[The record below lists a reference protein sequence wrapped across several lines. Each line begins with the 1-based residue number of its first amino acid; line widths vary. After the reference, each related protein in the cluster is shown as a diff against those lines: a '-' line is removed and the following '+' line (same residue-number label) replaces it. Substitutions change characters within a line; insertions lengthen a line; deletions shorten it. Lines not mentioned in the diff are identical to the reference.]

1 MTRRLVLVT
10 CVLIALIAA
19 TRPVVAQMPDPRMMS
34 GQIMPAP
41 ELAAGTVTVRIIRQA
56 IMNVVP
62 GVDVELHGAGDVRH
76 ATSGS
81 DGRAVFASVPAG
93 AHVHAVA
100 VVDNERLTSI
110 EFDMPAA
117 GGVRTILAAGVGVG
131 TPVGAGAVESP
142 APNAPNAPNVPNAPN
157 APVVPATEGSLVF
170 AGDTRFATE
179 FQEDTLTVFY
189 LLDIVNRTQNA
200 VMPRSPLVIDLP
212 AGASGAALLEGGS
225 PLAVVKGSRATIS
238 GPLPPG
244 VTQVPIA
251 FRLET
256 WTDPWVLQQTFPLP
270 IENVALA
277 VQKLGDMRLQSAQTP
292 TVRETSLQGTPFI
305 LATGRSLPAG
315 TALSVTVSGVPHRNR
330 WPVYL
335 TIALAVAIAIW
346 GAWVASSGQADDKQ
360 LAAHRKELEARR
372 SRGLAALAALDA
384 QRTHGTVDE
393 ARYGQRRAQLLDQL
407 ERIYGELD
415 GGGELPGG
423 GQGLPA

>member
-1 MTRRLVLVT
+1 MRLGALVCIAGAVLV
-10 CVLIALIAA
+10 AA
-19 TRPVVAQMPDPRMMS
+19 SPSRAQMPDPRMMS

-56 IMNVVP
+56 IMNVIP

-81 DGRAVFASVPAG
+81 DGRAVFTSVPAG
-93 AHVHAVA
+93 SRVHAVA

-131 TPVGAGAVESP
+131 TPVGGAATAAGGAA
-142 APNAPNAPNVPNAPN
+142 APNAPRAPSAPS
-157 APVVPATEGSLVF
+157 APATPGSLVL
-170 AGDTRFATE
+170 AGDTRFAAE

-189 LLDIVNRTQNA
+189 LLDIVNRSQSP
-200 VMPRSPLVIDLP
+200 VMPASPLVIDLP

-256 WTDPWVLQQTFPLP
+256 WTDPWVLEQTFPLP

-335 TIALAVAIAIW
+335 TIALAVAIAMW
-346 GAWVASSGQADDKQ
+346 GAWIASSGQADDKQ
-360 LAAHRKELEARR
+360 LAAHRRELEARR

-384 QRTHGTVDE
+384 QRADGTVDE
-393 ARYGQRRAQLLDQL
+393 ARYGQRRAQLFDQL
-407 ERIYGELD
+407 ERVYGELD
-415 GGGELPGG
+415 GGGDLPGG
-423 GQGLPA
+423 GQGLAA

>member
-1 MTRRLVLVT
+1 MTRRAALVAFVLV
-10 CVLIALIAA
+10 VLTAA
-19 TRPVVAQMPDPRMMS
+19 AQPVAAQMPDPRMMS

-41 ELAAGTVTVRIIRQA
+41 ELAAGTITVRIIRQA
-56 IMNVVP
+56 IMNVIP

-81 DGRAVFASVPAG
+81 DGRAVFTSVPAG

-110 EFDMPAA
+110 EFDMPPA

-131 TPVGAGAVESP
+131 TPVGGTATAAGGST
-142 APNAPNAPNVPNAPN
+142 APNAPSAPSAPS
-157 APVVPATEGSLVF
+157 APATPGSLVL
-170 AGDTRFATE
+170 AGDTRFAAE

-189 LLDIVNRTQNA
+189 LLDIVNRARQP
-200 VMPRSPLVIDLP
+200 VMPASPLVIDLP

-256 WTDPWVLQQTFPLP
+256 WADPWVLEQTFPLA
-270 IENVALA
+270 IENVAVA
-277 VQKLGDMRLQSAQTP
+277 IQKLGDMRLQSAQTP
-292 TVRETSLQGTPFI
+292 TVRETRLQGTPFI
-305 LATGRSLPAG
+305 VATGSSLPAG
-315 TALSVTVSGVPHRNR
+315 TALAVSVSGVPHRSR

-335 TIALAVAIAIW
+335 TLAFAVAIALW
-346 GAWVASSGQADDKQ
+346 GAWVASSGLADDKQ
-360 LAAHRKELEARR
+360 LAARRKELEARR

-384 QRTHGTVDE
+384 QRRDGTVDE
-393 ARYGQRRAQLLDQL
+393 ARFGQRRAQLLDQL
-407 ERIYGELD
+407 ERVYGELD
-415 GGGELPGG
+415 GGGDLPGG
-423 GQGLPA
+423 GQGLAA

>member
-1 MTRRLVLVT
+1 MTRRLGFVAVVVAVLT
-10 CVLIALIAA
+10 TGSSAA
-19 TRPVVAQMPDPRMMS
+19 RAQMPDPRMMS

-56 IMNVVP
+56 ITNVVP

-76 ATSGS
+76 ATSGPE
-81 DGRAVFASVPAG
+81 GRAVFTSVPAG
-93 AHVHAVA
+93 SHVHAVA

-131 TPVGAGAVESP
+131 TPVDAGAVG
-142 APNAPNAPNVPNAPN
+142 APSATPSAPSAPRA
-157 APVVPATEGSLVF
+157 AVVPAAEGSLVF
-170 AGDTRFATE
+170 SGDTRFAAE

-189 LLDIVNRTQNA
+189 LLDIVNRTQNP
-200 VMPRSPLVIDLP
+200 VMPASPLVIDLP

-256 WTDPWVLQQTFPLP
+256 WTDPWVLEQTFPLP
-270 IENVALA
+270 IANVALA

-305 LATGRSLPAG
+305 LATGSSLPAG

-335 TIALAVAIAIW
+335 TIALAVAIAMW
-346 GAWVASSGQADDKQ
+346 GAWIASSGQADDTQ

-384 QRTHGTVDE
+384 QRRDGTVDE

-415 GGGELPGG
+415 GGGDLPGG
-423 GQGLPA
+423 GQGLAA

>member
-1 MTRRLVLVT
+1 VTRRLGFVAVVVAVLT
-10 CVLIALIAA
+10 TGSPAA
-19 TRPVVAQMPDPRMMS
+19 RAQMPDPRMMS

-41 ELAAGTVTVRIIRQA
+41 ELAAGTVTVRIIRQT

-62 GVDVELHGAGDVRH
+62 GVDVELHGVGDVRH
-76 ATSGS
+76 ATSGPE
-81 DGRAVFASVPAG
+81 GRAVFTSVPAG
-93 AHVHAVA
+93 SHVHAVA

-131 TPVGAGAVESP
+131 TPVGAGSASAP
-142 APNAPNAPNVPNAPN
+142 AGASADKA
-157 APVVPATEGSLVF
+157 AETPVVPAAEGALVLS
-170 AGDTRFATE
+170 GDTRFAAE

-189 LLDIVNRTQNA
+189 LLDIVNRTQNP
-200 VMPRSPLVIDLP
+200 VMPASPLVIDLP

-244 VTQVPIA
+244 VTRVPIA

-256 WTDPWVLQQTFPLP
+256 WTDPWVLEQTFPLP
-270 IENVALA
+270 IANVALA
-277 VQKLGDMRLQSAQTP
+277 IQKLGDMRLQSAQTT

-305 LATGRSLPAG
+305 LATGSSLPAG
-315 TALSVTVSGVPHRNR
+315 RALSVTVSGVPHRHR
-330 WPVYL
+330 WPVYF
-335 TIALAVAIAIW
+335 TIALAVAIAMW
-346 GAWVASSGQADDKQ
+346 GAWIASSGQADDTQ

-384 QRTHGTVDE
+384 QRRDGTVDE

-415 GGGELPGG
+415 GGGDLPGG
-423 GQGLPA
+423 GQGLAA

>member
-1 MTRRLVLVT
+1 MRLGAFVCIAGAVLG
-10 CVLIALIAA
+10 AA
-19 TRPVVAQMPDPRMMS
+19 SRSGAQMPDPRMMS

-56 IMNVVP
+56 IMNVIP

-81 DGRAVFASVPAG
+81 DGRAVFTSVPAG

-110 EFDMPAA
+110 EFDMPPA

-131 TPVGAGAVESP
+131 TPVSGASTSAP
-142 APNAPNAPNVPNAPN
+142 AAPEAPA
-157 APVVPATEGSLVF
+157 APATAGTLVL

-179 FQEDTLTVFY
+179 FQDDTLTVFY
-189 LLDIVNRTQNA
+189 LLDIVNRARQP
-200 VMPRSPLVIDLP
+200 VMPASPLVIDLP

-225 PLAVVKGSRATIS
+225 PLAVVKGSRATIR

-256 WTDPWVLQQTFPLP
+256 WTDPWVLEQTFPLP

-305 LATGRSLPAG
+305 LATGSRLPAG
-315 TALSVTVSGVPHRNR
+315 TALSVTVYGVPHRSR

-335 TIALAVAIAIW
+335 TLAFAVAIALW
-346 GAWVASSGQADDKQ
+346 GAWGASSGLADDKQ
-360 LAAHRKELEARR
+360 LAARRKELEARR
-372 SRGLAALAALDA
+372 LRGLAALAALDA
-384 QRTHGTVDE
+384 QRRNGTVDE
-393 ARYGQRRAQLLDQL
+393 ARYGPRRSQLLDQL
-407 ERIYGELD
+407 ERVYGELD
-415 GGGELPGG
+415 GGGDLPGG
-423 GQGLPA
+423 GQGLAA

>member
-1 MTRRLVLVT
+1 
-10 CVLIALIAA
+10 
-19 TRPVVAQMPDPRMMS
+19 
-34 GQIMPAP
+34 MPAP

-56 IMNVVP
+56 IMNVIS

-81 DGRAVFASVPAG
+81 DGRAVFTSVPAG

-131 TPVGAGAVESP
+131 TPVGGDTS
-142 APNAPNAPNVPNAPN
+142 
-157 APVVPATEGSLVF
+157 APVAPAAPVAPVTPAAPATPGSLVL

-189 LLDIVNRTQNA
+189 LLDIVNRTQA
-200 VMPRSPLVIDLP
+200 PVMPASPLVLDLP
-212 AGASGAALLEGGS
+212 AGASGATVLEGGS
-225 PLAVVKGSRATIS
+225 PLAVAKGSRVTVS

-256 WTDPWVLQQTFPLP
+256 WADPWVLEQKFPLP

-277 VQKLGDMRLQSAQTP
+277 VQKLGDMRLQSAQAP

-305 LATGRSLPAG
+305 LATGSSLPAG
-315 TALSVTVSGVPHRNR
+315 TALSVTVSGVPHRTR

-335 TIALAVAIAIW
+335 TLAIAIAIALW
-346 GAWVASSGQADDKQ
+346 GAWVASSGMADDKQ
-360 LAAHRKELEARR
+360 RAARRKEMEDRR

-384 QRTHGTVDE
+384 QRRDGAVDE
-393 ARYGQRRAQLLDQL
+393 TRYGQRRAHLLDQL

-415 GGGELPGG
+415 GEGDLPGG
-423 GQGLPA
+423 GQGLAA

>member
-1 MTRRLVLVT
+1 VVVAVLT
-10 CVLIALIAA
+10 TGSSTA
-19 TRPVVAQMPDPRMMS
+19 RAQMPDPRMMS

-76 ATSGS
+76 ATSGT
-81 DGRAVFASVPAG
+81 DGRAVFTSVPAG
-93 AHVHAVA
+93 SHVHAVA

-110 EFDMPAA
+110 EFDMPSA

-131 TPVGAGAVESP
+131 TPVDAGAVEAPSASTP
-142 APNAPNAPNVPNAPN
+142 SAPNAPR

-170 AGDTRFATE
+170 AGDTRFAAE

-189 LLDIVNRTQNA
+189 LLDIVNRTQNP
-200 VMPRSPLVIDLP
+200 VMPASPLVIDLP

-244 VTQVPIA
+244 VTEVPIA

-256 WTDPWVLQQTFPLP
+256 WTDPWVLEQTFPLP
-270 IENVALA
+270 IANVALA
-277 VQKLGDMRLQSAQTP
+277 VQKLGDMRLQSAQMP
-292 TVRETSLQGTPFI
+292 TVRETSLRGTPFI
-305 LATGRSLPAG
+305 LATGSSLPAG

-335 TIALAVAIAIW
+335 TIALAVAIATW
-346 GAWVASSGQADDKQ
+346 GAWIASSGQADDKP

-384 QRTHGTVDE
+384 QRRDGTVDE

-415 GGGELPGG
+415 SGGDLPGG
-423 GQGLPA
+423 GQGLAA

>member
-1 MTRRLVLVT
+1 MRLGALFCMAGAVLV
-10 CVLIALIAA
+10 AA
-19 TRPVVAQMPDPRMMS
+19 SPSGAQMPDPRMMS

-41 ELAAGTVTVRIIRQA
+41 ELAAGTVTVRIIRQT

-76 ATSGS
+76 ATSGPE
-81 DGRAVFASVPAG
+81 GRAVFTSVPAG
-93 AHVHAVA
+93 SRVHAVA

-131 TPVGAGAVESP
+131 TPVGAGAAAPPGSASP
-142 APNAPNAPNVPNAPN
+142 SAASAAT
-157 APVVPATEGSLVF
+157 ADKPVVTAAEGSLVF
-170 AGDTRFATE
+170 AGDTRFAAE

-189 LLDIVNRTQNA
+189 LLDIVNRTQNP
-200 VMPRSPLVIDLP
+200 VIPVSPLVIDLP

-256 WTDPWVLQQTFPLP
+256 WSDPWVLEQTFPLP
-270 IENVALA
+270 IANVALA

-292 TVRETSLQGTPFI
+292 TVRETSLQGMPFI
-305 LATGRSLPAG
+305 LATGSSLPAG
-315 TALSVTVSGVPHRNR
+315 RALSLTVSGVPHRNR

-335 TIALAVAIAIW
+335 TIALAVAIAMW
-346 GAWVASSGQADDKQ
+346 GAWIASSGQGDDKQ

-384 QRTHGTVDE
+384 QRRDGTVDE
-393 ARYGQRRAQLLDQL
+393 ARYAQRRAQLLDQL
-407 ERIYGELD
+407 ERVYGELD
-415 GGGELPGG
+415 GGGDLPGG
-423 GQGLPA
+423 GQGLAA

>member
-1 MTRRLVLVT
+1 MRLGALVCIAGAVLV
-10 CVLIALIAA
+10 AA
-19 TRPVVAQMPDPRMMS
+19 SPSRAQMPDPRMMS

-56 IMNVVP
+56 IMNVIP

-81 DGRAVFASVPAG
+81 DGRAVFTSVPAG
-93 AHVHAVA
+93 SRVHAVA

-131 TPVGAGAVESP
+131 TPVGGAATAAGGAA
-142 APNAPNAPNVPNAPN
+142 APNAPRAPSAPS
-157 APVVPATEGSLVF
+157 APATPGSLVL
-170 AGDTRFATE
+170 AGDTRFAAE

-189 LLDIVNRTQNA
+189 LLDIVNRSQSP
-200 VMPRSPLVIDLP
+200 VMPASPLVIDLP

-256 WTDPWVLQQTFPLP
+256 WTDPWVLEQTFPLP
-270 IENVALA
+270 IANVALA
-277 VQKLGDMRLQSAQTP
+277 VQKLGDMRLHSAQTP

-305 LATGRSLPAG
+305 LATGSSLPAG

-335 TIALAVAIAIW
+335 TIALAVAIAMW
-346 GAWVASSGQADDKQ
+346 GAWIASSGQADDKQ
-360 LAAHRKELEARR
+360 LAAHRRELEARR

-384 QRTHGTVDE
+384 QRADGTVDE

-415 GGGELPGG
+415 GGGDLPGG
-423 GQGLPA
+423 GQGLAA